1 MDKVRRRIYLI
12 DKKLQLRFT
21 FLVVALV
28 LIYSLFLG
36 GATYLNYK
44 ISCIVFDTT
53 SVYNPAV
60 EDAIK
65 SEGRRTVATT
75 TIFLVINGIVVGL
88 VFILLT
94 HKVAGPLY
102 RLQKNME
109 IVSSGK
115 LPRKMTLRKNDE
127 LTYMADSFNEM
138 TEGLRK
144 AAESEASELQA
155 VAEQLGGVL
164 EKLKQAG
171 QSDESLAGIQACLEK
186 VKGVHESRKG
196 MASNGA

>member
-1 MDKVRRRIYLI
+1 MQKVRRRIYLI

-53 SVYNPAV
+53 SVYNPV
-60 EDAIK
+60 LEEAIK
-65 SEGRRTVATT
+65 SEGRRTLATT

-109 IVSSGK
+109 AIGGGK
-115 LPRKMTLRKNDE
+115 LPRKITLRKNDE
-127 LTYMADSFNEM
+127 LTHVADTFNDMA
-138 TEGLRK
+138 EGLRK
-144 AAESEASELQA
+144 AAETEAADLHAASEKLT
-155 VAEQLGGVL
+155 GIL
-164 EKLKQAG
+164 EKLKQG
-171 QSDESLAGIQACLEK
+171 SQSEDLLGELQACLEK
-186 VKGVHESRKG
+186 VKGVHERRQG
-196 MASNGA
+196 MATNES

>member
-1 MDKVRRRIYLI
+1 MQKVRRRIYLI

-53 SVYNPAV
+53 SVYNP
-60 EDAIK
+60 ELEQTIK
-65 SEGRRTVATT
+65 AEGRKTVATT
-75 TIFLVINGIVVGL
+75 TIFLIVNGIVVGL

-102 RLQKNME
+102 RLQRNMADLRD
-109 IVSSGK
+109 GK
-115 LPRKMTLRKNDE
+115 MPRKMTLRKNDE
-127 LTYMADSFNEM
+127 LTYMADSFNDM
-138 TEGLRK
+138 AGALRE
-144 AAESEASELQA
+144 AAESDVSDLGS
-155 VAEQLGGVL
+155 VAEGLSKALGALKESGVGAEELAAL
-164 EKLKQAG
+164 EEAAK
-171 QSDESLAGIQACLEK
+171 K
-186 VKGVHESRKG
+186 VEAVSERRRNMVS
-196 MASNGA
+196 SS